1 MDICFAT
8 NNVKKLEEV
17 RHLLEPD
24 FRVKSLAEIGC
35 REELPETGDTLEDN
49 SLEKASYVWKHYG
62 IACFADDTGLEVEA
76 LGGEPGVYSAR
87 YAGPERSN
95 EANIALVLE
104 KLKNKNNRR
113 ARFRTVITWVS
124 EKGSARFEGVVE
136 GEILHEKSGEKGF
149 GYDPVFRPEGE
160 QRSFAQMSMEEKN
173 TISHRGRALK
183 KFIDFLGG
191 TAKSHKKI

>member
-8 NNVKKLEEV
+8 NNIKKLEEI

-49 SLEKASYVWKHYG
+49 SLEKARYVLDHYG

-87 YAGPERSN
+87 YAGPERDN
-95 EANIALVLE
+95 EANINLVLQ
-104 KLKNKNNRR
+104 KLEGIENRK

-124 EKGSARFEGVVE
+124 EKETRQFEGIVE
-136 GEILHEKSGEKGF
+136 GEILPERAGGKGF
-149 GYDPVFRPEGE
+149 GYDPVFRPAGE
-160 QRSFAQMSMEEKN
+160 ELSFAQMSMDEKN
-173 TISHRGRALK
+173 SMSHRGRALR
-183 KFIDFLGG
+183 KFIEYISPEADK
-191 TAKSHKKI
+191 A

>member
-8 NNVKKLEEV
+8 NNVKKLEEI

-35 REELPETGDTLEDN
+35 HEELPETGDTLEDN
-49 SLEKASYVWKHYG
+49 SLEKARYVLDNYS

-87 YAGPERSN
+87 YAGPERDN
-95 EANIALVLE
+95 EANINLVLE
-104 KLKNKNNRR
+104 RLEGKENRS

-124 EKGSARFEGVVE
+124 ANETEQFEGIVE
-136 GEILHEKSGEKGF
+136 GEILQERAGEKGF
-149 GYDPVFRPEGE
+149 GYDSVFRPKGE
-160 QRSFAQMSMEEKN
+160 SLSFAQMSMGEKN
-173 TISHRGRALK
+173 SMSHRGRALK
-183 KFIDFLGG
+183 KFIEYIRGKADK
-191 TAKSHKKI
+191 A

>member
-8 NNVKKLEEV
+8 NNVKKIEEI
-17 RHLLEPD
+17 RRLLEPD

-35 REELPETGDTLEDN
+35 HQELPETGDTLEDN
-49 SLEKASYVWKHYG
+49 SLEKARYVLDHYG

-87 YAGPERSN
+87 YAGPERDN
-95 EANIALVLE
+95 EANINLLLE
-104 KLKNKNNRR
+104 KLKGKENRR

-124 EKGSARFEGVVE
+124 ANETEQFEGTVE
-136 GEILHEKSGEKGF
+136 GEILHERAGEKGF

-160 QRSFAQMSMEEKN
+160 QLSFAQMSMDQKN
-173 TISHRGRALK
+173 SMSHRGRALR
-183 KFIDFLGG
+183 KFLDFIKGK
-191 TAKSHKKI
+191 ADKE